1 MPFRGCA
8 KHDQRAMRAID
19 YFDKSADLHPDRIA
33 ILDGDV
39 QHSYAETRAFSE
51 RIARAMWASGVQRE
65 QRAAIY
71 SHNHPAVLFCML
83 GILRAGA
90 AWVPVNFRNATDANV
105 EFLNYSET
113 AWLFYHSRFREHVEE
128 IRRRVPSLQHLICI
142 DGSDGAHPSLA
153 NFMEQGNARSDNDGD
168 SDLDWADPHGNL
180 DQMMGL
186 VPTGGTT
193 GPARGVRVTNLAWG
207 TMTEMAIHYWKGD
220 TANPI
225 EYPVCLC
232 TAPLSHAAGVVAFT
246 MFALG
251 GTNVVLPGFN
261 AIQVL
266 QAIEQYRVTHLFLP
280 PTAFYGLLAHPDVT
294 KFDYSSLRVF
304 LLAGS
309 PVSPDKLKQ
318 GVEVFGPCLCQS
330 YGQTE
335 APMLLTF
342 LDARTVDAAA
352 AGDHPERLRSCGR
365 PTASVRLAIMDD
377 EGSIL
382 PPREPGE
389 IVARGTLVTAGYH
402 NLPQETAEIRRH
414 GWHHTGDVG
423 YIDEHGY
430 VYIVDRKKDM
440 IISGGF
446 NVYSV
451 EVEAAVMA
459 LPQVQECAVIGV
471 PDDHW
476 GEAVK
481 ALVVLKDDLKHYP
494 KDDPNRIE
502 SLTESQIIA
511 HCRAKLGGVKCP
523 KSVEFVAEIP
533 KTPAGKF
540 DRKTMRK
547 QYWATVDRE
556 VH

>member
-1 MPFRGCA
+1 
-8 KHDQRAMRAID
+8 MRAID
-19 YFDKSADLHPDRIA
+19 YFDKSADLHADRIA
-33 ILDGDV
+33 ILDGDARY
-39 QHSYAETRAFSE
+39 SYGETRAFSE
-51 RIARAMWASGVQRE
+51 RIARGMWARGVEWE

-90 AWVPVNFRNATDANV
+90 AWVPINFRNAADANV

-113 AWLFYHSRFREHVEE
+113 AWLFYHSRFREQVEE
-128 IRRRVPSLQHLICI
+128 IRKRVSSLQHLICI
-142 DGSDGAHPSLA
+142 DGRDGGSPSLA
-153 NFMEQGNARSDNDGD
+153 DFMGPENAHSAPG
-168 SDLDWADPHGNL
+168 WADPHSNDLPGNL

-207 TMTEMAIHYWKGD
+207 TMTEMAIHYWRGD
-220 TANPI
+220 A
-225 EYPVCLC
+225 EDPVCLC

-251 GTNVVLPGFN
+251 GTNIVLPGFD
-261 AIQVL
+261 AAQVL

-280 PTAFYGLLAHPDVT
+280 PTAFYALLAHPDVS
-294 KFDYSSLRVF
+294 KFNYSSLRVF

-318 GVEVFGPCLCQS
+318 GVEVFGPCMCES

-342 LDARTVDAAA
+342 LDARTVVAAA
-352 AGDHPERLRSCGR
+352 AGDRPERLRSCGR

-377 EGSIL
+377 AGRIL
-382 PPREPGE
+382 PPHQPGE

-402 NLPQETAEIRRH
+402 NLPQATAEIRRH

-446 NVYSV
+446 NVYCA
-451 EVEAAVMA
+451 EVEAGIMA
-459 LPQVQECAVIGV
+459 LMQVQECAVIGV
-471 PDDHW
+471 PDNKW

-481 ALVVLKDDLKHYP
+481 AFVVVKHG
-494 KDDPNRIE
+494 E
-502 SLTESQIIA
+502 TLTESEVIA
-511 HCRAKLGGVKCP
+511 HCKVKLGGVKSP
-523 KSVEFVAEIP
+523 KSVEFVPEIP
-533 KTPAGKF
+533 KTPAGKL

-547 QYWATVDRE
+547 QFWATGDRE

>member
-1 MPFRGCA
+1 
-8 KHDQRAMRAID
+8 MRAID
-19 YFDKSADLHPDRIA
+19 YFDKSADLHADRTA
-33 ILDGDV
+33 IIDGDARY
-39 QHSYAETRAFSE
+39 SYAETRAFSE
-51 RIARAMWASGVQRE
+51 RIARGMRARGVGRE

-71 SHNHPAVLFCML
+71 SHNHAAVLFCML

-90 AWVPVNFRNATDANV
+90 AWVPINFRNAADANV

-113 AWLFYHSRFREHVEE
+113 AWLFYHSRFREQVEE
-128 IRRRVPSLQHLICI
+128 IRKHVSSLQHLICI
-142 DGSDGAHPSLA
+142 DGPDGGHPSLA
-153 NFMEQGNARSDNDGD
+153 QFMELEEACSDP
-168 SDLDWADPHGNL
+168 DWADPHGDDPYGNL

-207 TMTEMAIHYWKGD
+207 TMTEMATHYWRGGAED
-220 TANPI
+220 
-225 EYPVCLC
+225 PVCLC

-246 MFALG
+246 LFALG
-251 GTNVVLPGFN
+251 GTNVVLPGFDP
-261 AIQVL
+261 AHVL
-266 QAIEQYRVTHLFLP
+266 QAIEKYRVTHLFLP
-280 PTAFYGLLAHPDVT
+280 PTAFYALLAHPDLSR
-294 KFDYSSLRVF
+294 FDYSSLRIF

-318 GVEVFGPCLCQS
+318 GVKVFGPCMCQS

-342 LDARTVDAAA
+342 LDARTVAAAA

-365 PTASVRLAIMDD
+365 PTAAVRLAIMNDA
-377 EGSIL
+377 GRIL
-382 PPREPGE
+382 PPHQPGE
-389 IVARGTLVTAGYH
+389 IVARGTLVTGGYH
-402 NLPQETAEIRRH
+402 NLLEATAEIRRH

-446 NVYSV
+446 NVYCA
-451 EVEAAVMA
+451 EVEAGIMA
-459 LPQVQECAVIGV
+459 LTQVQECAVIGV
-471 PDDHW
+471 PDNKW

-481 ALVVLKDDLKHYP
+481 AFVVVKHG
-494 KDDPNRIE
+494 E
-502 SLTESQIIA
+502 TLTESEVIA
-511 HCRAKLGGVKCP
+511 HCKVKLGGVKSP

-533 KTPAGKF
+533 KTPAGKS
-540 DRKTMRK
+540 DRKAMRK
-547 QYWATVDRE
+547 QFWATVDRE

>member
-1 MPFRGCA
+1 
-8 KHDQRAMRAID
+8 MRAID
-19 YFDKSADLHPDRIA
+19 YFDKSAVLHAGRIA
-33 ILDGDV
+33 IVDGDAR
-39 QHSYAETRAFSE
+39 HSYAETCFFSE
-51 RIARAMWASGVQRE
+51 RIARGMLARGAEPE

-71 SHNHPAVLFCML
+71 SHNHAAVLFCML

-90 AWVPVNFRNATDANV
+90 AWVPINFRNAVDANV
-105 EFLNYSET
+105 EFLNYSQT
-113 AWLFYHSRFREHVEE
+113 AWLFYHSRFHEQVEE
-128 IRRRVPSLQHLICI
+128 IRQRVPSLQHLICI
-142 DGSDGAHPSLA
+142 DCPDGGHPSLA
-153 NFMEQGNARSDNDGD
+153 SFIELADARLDTDKD
-168 SDLDWADPHGNL
+168 FDWAAAHHNDAHGNL
-180 DQMMGL
+180 DQIMGL

-220 TANPI
+220 TTD
-225 EYPVCLC
+225 PVCLC

-251 GTNVVLPGFN
+251 GTNVVLPGFD
-261 AIQVL
+261 AAQVL
-266 QAIEQYRVTHLFLP
+266 QAIEQHRVTHLFLP
-280 PTAFYGLLAHPDVT
+280 PTAFYSLLAHPDVA

-309 PVSPDKLKQ
+309 PVSPDKLKK
-318 GVEVFGPCLCQS
+318 GVEVFGPCMCQS

-342 LDARTVDAAA
+342 LDAPTVTAAA
-352 AGDHPERLRSCGR
+352 GGDHPELLRSCGK

-377 EGSIL
+377 AGRIL
-382 PPREPGE
+382 PPNQPGE

-402 NLPQETAEIRRH
+402 NLPHATAEIRTH
-414 GWHHTGDVG
+414 GWHHTGDIG
-423 YIDEHGY
+423 YIDEDGY
-430 VYIVDRKKDM
+430 VYIVDRQKDM

-446 NVYSV
+446 NVYSA
-451 EVEAAVMA
+451 EVEAAIMA
-459 LPQVQECAVIGV
+459 LPQIQECAVIGV
-471 PDDHW
+471 PHDKW

-481 ALVVLKDDLKHYP
+481 ALVVFKHGEWLS
-494 KDDPNRIE
+494 E
-502 SLTESQIIA
+502 SMIIA
-511 HCRAKLGGVKCP
+511 HCKAKLGGVKSP

-540 DRKTMRK
+540 DRKAMRK
-547 QYWATVDRE
+547 LYWASADRE

>member
-1 MPFRGCA
+1 
-8 KHDQRAMRAID
+8 MRAID
-19 YFDKSADLHPDRIA
+19 YFDKSAELYADRIA
-33 ILDGDV
+33 ILDGDARF
-39 QHSYAETRAFSE
+39 SYAETRAFSE
-51 RIARAMWASGVQRE
+51 RIARGMRASGVEPE

-90 AWVPVNFRNATDANV
+90 AWVPINFRNAADANV

-113 AWLFYHSRFREHVEE
+113 AWLFYHSRFREQVEE
-128 IRRRVPSLQHLICI
+128 IRRRVSSLQHLICI
-142 DGSDGAHPSLA
+142 DGADGAHPSLA
-153 NFMEQGNARSDNDGD
+153 TFMELGNSGADKDIAKDN
-168 SDLDWADPHGNL
+168 DLDWADAHGNL
-180 DQMMGL
+180 EQIMGL

-207 TMTEMAIHYWKGD
+207 TMTDMAIHYWSGGAD
-220 TANPI
+220 N
-225 EYPVCLC
+225 PVCLC

-251 GTNVVLPGFN
+251 GTNVVLPGFE
-261 AIQVL
+261 AGQVL
-266 QAIEQYRVTHLFLP
+266 RAIEQYRVTHLFLP
-280 PTAFYGLLAHPDVT
+280 PTAFYALLAHPDVSQ
-294 KFDYSSLRVF
+294 FNYSSLRVF

-318 GVEVFGPCLCQS
+318 GVEIFGPCLCQS

-342 LDARTVDAAA
+342 LDARTVAAAA

-365 PTASVRLAIMDD
+365 PTASVRVAIMDD
-377 EGSIL
+377 AGHIL
-382 PPREPGE
+382 PPHQPGE

-402 NLPQETAEIRRH
+402 NQPQATAAIRSHR
-414 GWHHTGDVG
+414 WHHTGDVG

-446 NVYSV
+446 NVYCS
-451 EVEAAVMA
+451 EVEAGVMA

-471 PDDHW
+471 PDDKW

-481 ALVVLKDDLKHYP
+481 AVVVVKQGQ
-494 KDDPNRIE
+494 
-502 SLTESQIIA
+502 SLTESEVVA
-511 HCRAKLGGVKCP
+511 HCKAKLGGVKSP

-540 DRKTMRK
+540 DRKAMRK
-547 QYWATVDRE
+547 QFWANVDRE